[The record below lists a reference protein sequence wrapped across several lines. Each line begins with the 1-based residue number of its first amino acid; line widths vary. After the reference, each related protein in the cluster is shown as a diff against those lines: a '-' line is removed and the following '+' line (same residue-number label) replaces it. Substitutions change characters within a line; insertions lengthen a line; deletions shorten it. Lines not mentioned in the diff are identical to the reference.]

1 MYKAFRLGLL
11 LGLTAML
18 SACAGLAPRTA
29 TELPTDLPPN
39 RLLTDLP
46 FHAQDDYQCGP
57 AALSMMLGQRG
68 IEIAPAQLTG
78 RVYLPERKGSL
89 QVEMV
94 AAAREQGLLVYPL
107 AGELDAILR
116 ELDDGNAVL
125 VMQNLAFDWYPQWHY
140 AVAVGYDLNTRELIL
155 HSGLN
160 ARQREPFSVFMRTWD
175 RAERWAR
182 VAVPPGRIPATAEPL
197 PYLAAA
203 ADLEQVGQT
212 ASASKAYQAAAERW
226 PDQPAALL
234 GMGNIAWNGG
244 QQAEA
249 IEHFSELV
257 RRFPNYPAGWNNLAT
272 GMQEMGCDAAAEQV
286 RSCAAASLEDNQ
298 QAAPDCMIPVCR

>member
-46 FHAQDDYQCGP
+46 FHAQDAYQCGP

-212 ASASKAYQAAAERW
+212 ASASKGRT
-226 PDQPAALL
+226 D
-234 GMGNIAWNGG
+234 
-244 QQAEA
+244 
-249 IEHFSELV
+249 HV
-257 RRFPNYPAGWNNLAT
+257 RRISERPRAPTPGKRDGW
-272 GMQEMGCDAAAEQV
+272 
-286 RSCAAASLEDNQ
+286 
-298 QAAPDCMIPVCR
+298 

>member
-107 AGELDAILR
+107 TGELDAILR

-257 RRFPNYPAGWNNLAT
+257 RRFPSYPAGWNNLAT

-286 RSCAAASLEDNQ
+286 RSCAAANLEDNQ